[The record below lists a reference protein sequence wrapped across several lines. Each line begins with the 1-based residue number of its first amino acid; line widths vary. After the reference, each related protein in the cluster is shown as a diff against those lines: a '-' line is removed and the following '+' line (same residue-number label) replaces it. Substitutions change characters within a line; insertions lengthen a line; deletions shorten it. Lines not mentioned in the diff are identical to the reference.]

1 MQRENIVVPECYVD
15 TNLINVLLNKACN
28 HQKGCATVCK
38 TLDTKLADQFA
49 IAIIDKDK
57 SEPKAIEQFVKIVE
71 SEHLVVSKHQT
82 RHHYLIQIKPAIERF
97 ILDAVEELNINLSDY
112 GLPTELD
119 DLRIVSK
126 TITAKEDVKFARLFY
141 ALRSA
146 SHIQC
151 LNILLEYLLNEK
163 YAVSEERI
171 LQILDE

>member
-38 TLDTKLADQFA
+38 TLETKLADQFA

-57 SEPKAIEQFVKIVE
+57 SEPKAVEQFVIIGE
-71 SEHLVVSKHQT
+71 SEHLVVRKHQT
-82 RHHYLIQIKPAIERF
+82 RHHYLLQIKPAIERF

-112 GLPTELD
+112 SLPTELD
-119 DLRIVSK
+119 DLRVVSK
-126 TITAKEDVKFARLFY
+126 TVTAKEDFKLKRLFY
-141 ALRSA
+141 VLRTA
-146 SHIQC
+146 SHMQC
-151 LNILLEYLLNEK
+151 LSKILEYLLNEK

-171 LQILDE
+171 LRKLHE

>member
-57 SEPKAIEQFVKIVE
+57 SEPKAVGQYVKIGE

-82 RHHYLIQIKPAIERF
+82 RHHYLIQIKPAIESF
-97 ILDAVEELNINLSDY
+97 ILDAAEELGINLSDY
-112 GLPTELD
+112 GLKTELEE
-119 DLRIVSK
+119 LRIISK
-126 TITAKEDVKFARLFY
+126 TITAKKDDRFARLFY
-141 ALRSA
+141 VLRTA
-146 SHIQC
+146 SHMQC
-151 LNILLEYLLNEK
+151 LSKILEYLLNEK
-163 YAVSEERI
+163 YAVLEERI